1 MTDTQR
7 IALTFDDGPARWTE
21 PILATLQAHRAH
33 ATFFL
38 IGSTAEQQPDLVR
51 RIAGEGHEI
60 GNHSWSHPALAREC
74 DDERVRDEL
83 QRTNDVLA
91 SILGAQP
98 TRFRAP
104 YYDVDER
111 VKAVAAALGL
121 THTHGD
127 ILPPDWHPGTKA
139 AMIGALVLQ
148 QVESGMI
155 VGLHDGI
162 PPATSPTGGTRQAT
176 ADAIASIVPHLV
188 DRGFELVPASELLSA
203 GS

>member
-1 MTDTQR
+1 MPDTQQ
-7 IALTFDDGPARWTE
+7 IALTFDDGPAIWTE
-21 PILATLQAHRAH
+21 PILATLRAHGAH

-38 IGSTAEQQPDLVR
+38 IGSVAEQQPDLVR
-51 RIAGEGHEI
+51 RIAGDGHEI

-91 SILGAQP
+91 SILGAPP

-104 YYDVDER
+104 YYNVDAR
-111 VKAVAAALGL
+111 VEAVAATLGL
-121 THTHGD
+121 THTRGD
-127 ILPPDWHPGTKA
+127 IRPPDWHLGTKA
-139 AMIGALVLQ
+139 AMIAALVLP

-162 PPATSPTGGTRQAT
+162 PPGTRTPSGTRQAT
-176 ADAIASIVPHLV
+176 ADAIASIVPRLV
-188 DRGFELVPASELLSA
+188 DRGFALVTASELLSA
-203 GS
+203 EN